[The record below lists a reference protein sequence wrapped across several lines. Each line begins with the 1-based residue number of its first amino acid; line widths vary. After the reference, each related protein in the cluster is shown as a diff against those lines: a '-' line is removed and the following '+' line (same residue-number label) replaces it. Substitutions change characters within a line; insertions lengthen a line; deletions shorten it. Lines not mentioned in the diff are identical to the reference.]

1 MKEILIASNNKD
13 KLSEIR
19 KIFDNEDLR
28 ILSLKDIGI
37 EIEVIEDQETLE
49 GNALKKAK
57 EIFEISKIPTISD
70 DTGLFVKVLNG
81 EPGVYSSRYAGE
93 NVSYDDN
100 CQKLI
105 KNMKGIPETKREAYF
120 KTIICFYFEKD
131 KHDLFEGICN
141 GKIINQKRGAEGFG
155 YDPLF
160 IPDGYKKTF
169 AEMNEDEK
177 NKISHRGRALMK
189 LKEFMDTKFRKDT
202 YKNHQ

>member
-1 MKEILIASNNKD
+1 MNKVLVSSNNKD
-13 KLSEIR
+13 KISEI
-19 KIFDNEDLR
+19 KKVFENEDLR

-57 EIFEISKIPTISD
+57 EIFQISKIPTISD
-70 DTGLFVKVLNG
+70 DTGLFVKALNS

-93 NVSYDDN
+93 NVTYDNN

-105 KNMKGIPETKREAYF
+105 QNIKGIPEAKREAYF

-131 KHDLFEGICN
+131 KYYLFEGTCN

-155 YDPLF
+155 YDPVF
-160 IPDGYKKTF
+160 IPDGYNKTF
-169 AEMNEDEK
+169 AEISKVEK
-177 NKISHRGRALMK
+177 NKISHRGKALAK
-189 LKEFMDTKFRKDT
+189 LKSFMKMYTSNINT
-202 YKNHQ
+202 

>member
-1 MKEILIASNNKD
+1 MKEILTASNNKD

-19 KIFDNEDLR
+19 KVFENEDLR
-28 ILSLKDIGI
+28 ILSLKDIGL
-37 EIEVIEDQETLE
+37 EIEVTEDQETLE

-70 DTGLFVKVLNG
+70 DTGLFVKALND

-105 KNMKGIPETKREAYF
+105 KNMEGIPEKEREAYF
-120 KTIICFYFEKD
+120 KTVICFYAKRD
-131 KHDLFEGICN
+131 KYYFFEGTCN
-141 GKIINQKRGAEGFG
+141 GKIINQKREAEGFG

-160 IPDGYKKTF
+160 IPDGYNKTF
-169 AEMNEDEK
+169 AEMNEYEK
-177 NKISHRGRALMK
+177 NKISHRGKALMK
-189 LKEFMDTKFRKDT
+189 LKEFINTEFRNDTK
-202 YKNHQ
+202 